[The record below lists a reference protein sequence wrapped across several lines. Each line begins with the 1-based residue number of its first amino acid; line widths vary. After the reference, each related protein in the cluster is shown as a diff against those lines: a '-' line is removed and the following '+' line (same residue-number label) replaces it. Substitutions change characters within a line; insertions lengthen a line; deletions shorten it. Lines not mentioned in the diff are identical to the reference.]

1 MSYVKSFMISR
12 GNFMSLRLNKVGKK
26 YNIVLENSER
36 TIMDSSF
43 STADEL
49 YDELEYVL
57 SKYNK
62 TISVIRFISLLDKDV
77 LKSDVPVNMEVE
89 VFTL

>member
-1 MSYVKSFMISR
+1 
-12 GNFMSLRLNKVGKK
+12 MSLRLNKVGKK
-26 YNIVLENSER
+26 YNIVLENSDQ

-49 YDELEYVL
+49 YDELEYIL

-77 LKSDVPVNMEVE
+77 LKSDLPVNMEVE

>member
-1 MSYVKSFMISR
+1 
-12 GNFMSLRLNKVGKK
+12 MSLRLNKVGKK

-49 YDELEYVL
+49 YQELEYVL

-62 TISVIRFISLLDKDV
+62 TISVMRFISFLDKDI